1 MRRVCVGGIGD
12 FYSSAN
18 TLVGLRAESV
28 ELLADRG
35 RRVAVLPR
43 SWGEGETVRNP
54 ASLIPALVARPRAFG
69 ESTVRRD
76 MPPAL
81 VEAIDRCGKADRRA
95 ALRAIARAAE
105 RSGFEAAC
113 GAAERLFASGRVPDD
128 ASCDLLARRAAGSS
142 GPGGRAD
149 LSVYDLLAEGAVRD
163 AR

>member
-1 MRRVCVGGIGD
+1 
-12 FYSSAN
+12 
-18 TLVGLRAESV
+18 
-28 ELLADRG
+28 
-35 RRVAVLPR
+35 
-43 SWGEGETVRNP
+43 
-54 ASLIPALVARPRAFG
+54 
-69 ESTVRRD
+69 

-95 ALRAIARAAE
+95 ALRAMARTAE